1 MYETQTPENDP
12 IVMHAAETSTCKT
25 REILRARLRAD
36 LKVYAD
42 SIAVLQRSVG
52 KAFEKAH
59 LRVESARRSYQ
70 VARRKMNDHLAS
82 HGCG

>member
-1 MYETQTPENDP
+1 MQTLNAT
-12 IVMHAAETSTCKT
+12 VCKT

-42 SIAVLQRSVG
+42 SIAIMQRSIG
-52 KAFEKAH
+52 KDFEKAH
-59 LRVESARRSYQ
+59 LRAERARRVYD
-70 VARRKMNDHLAS
+70 VARNKLNDHLAT